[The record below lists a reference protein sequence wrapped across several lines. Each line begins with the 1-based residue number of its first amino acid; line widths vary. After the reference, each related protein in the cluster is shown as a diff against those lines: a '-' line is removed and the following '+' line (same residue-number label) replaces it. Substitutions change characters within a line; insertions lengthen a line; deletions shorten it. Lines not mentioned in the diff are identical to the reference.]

1 MKNKL
6 LIFLS
11 FLTILALIFVTGI
24 LKYCLVFILTFIVTS
39 FSNFKINIPKNT
51 RKIIFIYLFYILFEF
66 ISILIENPA
75 NDIIFVKVLP
85 RHLIV
90 ILLIISLSTLNRDN
104 FNKVMQLFFIL
115 ILASCLLSILQFV
128 QFKPALDLYN
138 ILYPDNSSYD
148 LFELDSLEEKNYSFY
163 GYPGLFE
170 NIVLS
175 SQYSSSFLIFS
186 FYFFKKKKI
195 LSSFFSL
202 IFISAIFLMQVR
214 SGLYSSMLVLII
226 FAFIFYRKYFIFI
239 FIPSLIYFISVF
251 FDSTLDLINLRV
263 LDASSPIRDIVNQNF
278 WSYVNEGNILG
289 KREYFSGRNLILK
302 QQNIETPHHI
312 LKNSYVL
319 AGIPGFFLTITI
331 LFKTTFFKLK
341 KVFSHKNDY
350 IFKASIFC
358 FIVTAF
364 THNNCF
370 LFGDPLMFVL
380 FLFHEKN

>member
-11 FLTILALIFVTGI
+11 FSTVLAAIFISGL
-24 LKYCLVFILTFIVTS
+24 LKYCLVFTLTFIVTS
-39 FSNFKINIPKNT
+39 FSNFRINIPKNT
-51 RKIIFIYLFYILFEF
+51 RHIIFIYLFYVFFEF
-66 ISILIENPA
+66 ISLITENVT
-75 NDIIFVKVLP
+75 NDNIFAKIMP

-90 ILLIISLSTLNRDN
+90 ILLIINLSTLNRGN
-104 FNKVMQLFFIL
+104 FNKVMHLFFIL
-115 ILASCLLSILQFV
+115 TLASCLLSILQFL

-138 ILYPDNSSYD
+138 ILYPYNSSYES
-148 LFELDSLEEKNYSFY
+148 FNLESIAEKNYAFY
-163 GYPGLFE
+163 GYPGLYE

-195 LSSFFSL
+195 LSSFISL
-202 IFISAIFLMQVR
+202 IFIVALFLMQVR
-214 SGLYSSMLVLII
+214 SGLYSSLLVLIV
-226 FAFIFYRKYFIFI
+226 FAFIYYRKYFMFI
-239 FIPSLIYFISVF
+239 FIPFLIYFISVF
-251 FDSTLDLINLRV
+251 NSILDSINLRV
-263 LDASSPIRDIVNQNF
+263 LDSSSPIRDVVNQNF

-289 KREYFSGRNLILK
+289 KREYFSGRNLFLK

-319 AGIPGFFLTITI
+319 AGIPGFFVTIII
-331 LFKTTFFKLK
+331 LFKTTFFNLK
-341 KVFSHKNDY
+341 KAFSYKHHY

-358 FIVTAF
+358 YLVSAF

-380 FLFHEKN
+380 FLFNEKN